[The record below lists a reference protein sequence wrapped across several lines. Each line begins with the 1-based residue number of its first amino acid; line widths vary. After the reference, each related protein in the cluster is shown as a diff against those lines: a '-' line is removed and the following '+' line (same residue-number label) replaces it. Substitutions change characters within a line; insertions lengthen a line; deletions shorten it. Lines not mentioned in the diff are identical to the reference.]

1 MFGIKGQPVRH
12 LSALFI
18 EILHIAVIHVKPLY
32 ATRKTSK
39 PLSAVSTF
47 KVWPKPGVKDPPF
60 HIYKPGL
67 IELQSEWN
75 LDLNLYITKSLG
87 KTNDILHP
95 SNSKRTS
102 IQPARLR
109 CNLYSKH
116 FSLSFPRPFL
126 IIYSR
131 GSTVRTPI
139 FNEEL
144 SPGCL
149 TSSLS

>member
-1 MFGIKGQPVRH
+1 MEFDGIYPM
-12 LSALFI
+12 
-18 EILHIAVIHVKPLY
+18 VKSHNYGKSQFTIFLEGKIDY
-32 ATRKTSK
+32 K
-39 PLSAVSTF
+39 
-47 KVWPKPGVKDPPF
+47 WPF
-60 HIYKPGL
+60 SINMLNY
-67 IELQSEWN
+67 QS
-75 LDLNLYITKSLG
+75 
-87 KTNDILHP
+87 LHP

-102 IQPARLR
+102 IPPARLR

-116 FSLSFPRPFL
+116 ISLSFPRPFV

>member
-12 LSALFI
+12 LRALFI

-32 ATRKTSK
+32 ATRKTNK

-47 KVWPKPGVKDPPF
+47 KVWPKPGVKDPSLHF
-60 HIYKPGL
+60 TYISRL
-67 IELQSEWN
+67 IELPSEWN

-116 FSLSFPRPFL
+116 ISLSFPRPFV

-144 SPGCL
+144 SPGC
-149 TSSLS
+149 